1 MKKVIFIIAI
11 VASICIQI
19 SFAQDST
26 KQDQLPSL
34 LSDYY
39 NIKNALVAGD
49 ATSATVNAKAFLQ
62 KANTIDYKVI
72 SEGNVHALS
81 SSAGKIAAAETIQ
94 QQREYFALFSINM
107 TALVK
112 AIKLTDQ
119 PIYQLYCPMKKA
131 YWLSNEKEVR
141 NPYFGSSMLT
151 CGKVTGTIL

>member
-11 VASICIQI
+11 VASTCVQV

-26 KQDQLPSL
+26 KQDQLSL
-34 LSDYY
+34 LLTDYY

-49 ATSATVNAKAFLQ
+49 VVSASANAKAFLQ

-81 SSAGKIAAAETIQ
+81 GSAGKIAEAENIQ

-107 TALVK
+107 TAVAK
-112 AIKLTDQ
+112 AIKLTDR

-131 YWLSNEKEVR
+131 YWLSSEKEVR

-151 CGKVTGTIL
+151 CGEVTGTIQ